1 MRRAQLIAGVAAALA
16 VLSGAGCSTL
26 PEHPPNSP
34 SQLEQYR
41 RSGSQEFT
49 PRTIRLHNTQR
60 VLSPQL
66 SPQERIDSLKVLQE
80 LGTADAETYRALGGV
95 LAEESTPEAVREA
108 VLGYLTRT
116 DYPGIERYAAA
127 ALSRAKDARVRA
139 SLLEWFQ
146 RHPTPGVLPT
156 VVRLWASE
164 TALKSEDEARYRLT
178 VEAVAGKAWEEA
190 LLSGLNSPGFLARGS
205 AIELLAVRVE
215 PARLRRRIAAM
226 PARTQ
231 AVRVLK
237 YFADRFGFLPRT
249 RRELVSAV
257 ILYQTQAER
266 LASAARLADRWARES
281 GYRFNIRDFHLLSRL
296 AADPLRK
303 QLSRR
308 QLVLEVSRAIARRRR
323 PGGRL
328 PAAPGPGGGELG
340 GARRVIRGVRLVD
353 FDSQV
358 EALSMADLWNL
369 LLLGE
374 MLDRARCREA
384 LRIMAERDR
393 QDRSSRWGG
402 LVFYEQGQAEAKLY
416 KPGSARG
423 DDEYVPSEGMLQD
436 ARDALC
442 WFVGHF
448 GPAGP
453 RASLIG
459 PSDKELALA
468 RQWNVYGLTLT
479 RTPGGGLVAMYFT
492 PAGRVVELGWWRL
505 GTR

>member
-1 MRRAQLIAGVAAALA
+1 MRRAHLSAAVAAAL
-16 VLSGAGCSTL
+16 VVFGGAGCSTL

-34 SQLEQYR
+34 SQLAQYR

-60 VLSPQL
+60 VLSPDL
-66 SPQERIDSLKVLQE
+66 TPRERIDSLNVLQE
-80 LGTADAETYRALGGV
+80 LGAYDAETCRALGGV
-95 LAEESTPEAVREA
+95 LADASTPEVVREA
-108 VLGYLTRT
+108 VVGYLTRK
-116 DYPGIERYAAA
+116 DYPGIGRYAAA
-127 ALSRAKDARVRA
+127 ALGRTRDPRVRA
-139 SLLEWFQ
+139 RLLEWFQ
-146 RHPTPGVLPT
+146 RHPTPEVLAT

-164 TALKSEDEARYRLT
+164 TALRAEDEARYRLT

-190 LLSGLNSPGFLARGS
+190 LLNGLNTPGFLARGS
-205 AIELLAVRVE
+205 AMELLAVRVE

-231 AVRVLK
+231 AVRALK
-237 YFADRFGFLPRT
+237 YFADRFGYVPRT
-249 RRELVSAV
+249 RGELISAV
-257 ILYQTQAER
+257 ILHRTQPER
-266 LASAARLADRWARES
+266 LTAAARLAGTWTRQW

-308 QLVLEVSRAIARRRR
+308 QLVLEVSRAIARRRC
-323 PGGRL
+323 PVGR
-328 PAAPGPGGGELG
+328 PAASPSPGGGRAG
-340 GARRVIRGVRLVD
+340 GARRVIRAGRLVD

-358 EALSMADLWNL
+358 EAMTMADLWNL

-384 LRIMAERDR
+384 LRIMAERDL
-393 QDRSSRWGG
+393 QDRTSRWGG
-402 LVFYEQGQAEAKLY
+402 LVFYEQGQAEARLY

-423 DDEYVPSEGMLQD
+423 DEEYVPSEGMLQD

-448 GPAGP
+448 GPT
-453 RASLIG
+453 ASPLG
-459 PSDKELALA
+459 PSDGELASA
-468 RQWNVYGLTLT
+468 RRWNVYGLTLT
-479 RTPGGGLVAMYFT
+479 RTPGGGLAATYFT
-492 PAGRVVELGWWRL
+492 PTGRVVELGRWRP